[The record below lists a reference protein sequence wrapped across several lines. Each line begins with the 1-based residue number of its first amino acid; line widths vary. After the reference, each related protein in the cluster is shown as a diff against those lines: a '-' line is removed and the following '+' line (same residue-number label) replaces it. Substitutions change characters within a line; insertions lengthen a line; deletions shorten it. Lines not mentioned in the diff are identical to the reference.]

1 MNKRNIFYYDEI
13 FHTRRITKGYMD
25 DISNCDSYIGA
36 AIGWN
41 ASKDEIVREEYKTFE
56 EKYKAFYGIDEL
68 KSDIYKKKFYECGI
82 ASLKKEQLDFYKD
95 YFTFLE
101 NGQYIYLCV
110 LSKLESVIR
119 QIIAP
124 YYGYSSQDGQ
134 NLLYIIT
141 KAIWLYRPDNVVNT
155 LFDESNDF
163 LSALKSFLR
172 KKVREIRD
180 LEHKELEL
188 NAFRQCLQ
196 LMDDNIHLY
205 INFDWNYE
213 AAFWGLK
220 SLTEELQF
228 NKNRISLFLDN
239 EGATNR
245 DSKTLLAARKAGF
258 PQAIELDS
266 KKELGVR
273 MADLLCGFAGRIIRA
288 LEESYR
294 YKGDEFMNLK
304 LLNEK
309 WFKVNEEQ
317 FELYKKI
324 ANIFFVLNNNYYM
337 SFAGVYGDDISS
349 FFILLRYFDKFNT
362 YEDYSK
368 IDIRTHSE
376 LFNDYSCQKLEQDHQ
391 RFGKPE
397 EPFINKDI

>member
-25 DISNCDSYIGA
+25 DILNCDSYIGA

-41 ASKDEIVREEYKTFE
+41 ASKDEIVREKYKFFE

-68 KSDIYKKKFYECGI
+68 KSDIYKKKFYEYGI
-82 ASLKKEQLDFYKD
+82 ASFKKEQLNFYKD
-95 YFTFLE
+95 YFSFLE

-110 LSKLESVIR
+110 LSKLETVVR

-124 YYGYSSQDGQ
+124 HYGYSSQEGQ
-134 NLLYIIT
+134 SLLYIIT
-141 KAIWLYRPDNVVNT
+141 KAIWLYRPDNVVNA

-163 LSALKSFLR
+163 LTELKSFLR
-172 KKVREIRD
+172 KKVREIRNI
-180 LEHKELEL
+180 EHKGLEL

-196 LMDDNIHLY
+196 LIDDNIHSYL
-205 INFDWNYE
+205 NLDWNYE
-213 AAFWGLK
+213 VAFWGLK
-220 SLTEELQF
+220 SLIEELQL
-228 NKNRISLFLDN
+228 NENRLSLFLDN
-239 EGATNR
+239 EGAADT

-258 PQAIELDS
+258 PQTIELDS
-266 KKELGVR
+266 KKEIGVR

-294 YKGDEFMNLK
+294 YKNEEFMNLK
-304 LLNEK
+304 LLNDK
-309 WFKVNEEQ
+309 WFQINEEQ

-324 ANIFFVLNNNYYM
+324 ANVFFVLNNNYYM

-349 FFILLRYFDKFNT
+349 FFILFRYFDEFDTFSN
-362 YEDYSK
+362 YSK
-368 IDIRTHSE
+368 TEVKKHSE
-376 LFNDYSCQKLEQDHQ
+376 LFNEFTCQKLVQDYQ
-391 RFGKPE
+391 RFGKPDS
-397 EPFINKDI
+397 PFYE